1 MSIRIPAPCTY
12 DLLLAALLVDI
23 RVALQ
28 NDDGVYF
35 PQKSPV
41 ISGSFVIND
50 LQLAAVLIDIHI
62 PPQND
67 HDVYFPQK
75 SPTIGGSSAKIDLQ
89 FKASYR

>member
-50 LQLAAVLIDIHI
+50 LQLE
-62 PPQND
+62 
-67 HDVYFPQK
+67 
-75 SPTIGGSSAKIDLQ
+75 
-89 FKASYR
+89 ASYGSYRLILTAVFSY